1 MTTGIQ
7 VHTTLAGSLP
17 HSTKGT
23 YESGKEAVCFEYTL
37 TKNPSTPILAFQA
50 TFEAVVNEENAVI
63 GKPLR
68 YGICA
73 KKGNVNPIILET
85 EQKFDCGNG
94 VVDFSNIENLNTF
107 QSATLETSDLSMGD
121 KM

>member
-1 MTTGIQ
+1 MSQNCYKTQFIITLLVILLAAGTMTTGIQ

-17 HSTKGT
+17 LNTKGT

-37 TKNPSTPILAFQA
+37 ISNPSTKILAFGA
-50 TFEAVVNEENAVI
+50 TFEANIQDEKAEI

-73 KKGNVNPIILET
+73 KKGNLNPIILET
-85 EQKFDCGNG
+85 E
-94 VVDFSNIENLNTF
+94 
-107 QSATLETSDLSMGD
+107 
-121 KM
+121 